1 MTSLSRRSASSL
13 IAAVALIATAADGH
27 AAAAKVI
34 DVAKQAA
41 AACGPVQPNPPV
53 TSAAGSIEPAV
64 FQVVN
69 SEVLCVKGTF
79 VFESPE
85 KISAIPNPAAIKYL
99 VIDSGGGLVL
109 PAIQL
114 AEMAERYG
122 WLVIVSRSCFSSCG
136 NYVFLSNTDKVVLR
150 GAFVGWHGLPPPP
163 EQVKESFEREFAKPG
178 GAESLAQFGVGFTH
192 DRALEYSM
200 KNATASDKFFVSHGL
215 SRDLASK
222 PPDASSAI
230 SETYAEEYRKALAAG
245 NVNWT
250 YSRHAL
256 TDRWKVP
263 RILYMW
269 EPANREAVTA
279 AFQKRYGWQLFI
291 FD

>member
-1 MTSLSRRSASSL
+1 MTSLSKQSAL
-13 IAAVALIATAADGH
+13 IAAVALIASAANGH
-27 AAAAKVI
+27 AAAPEAV

-41 AACGPVQPNPPV
+41 AACGPVRADAPV
-53 TSAAGSIEPAV
+53 TTPAGSMQSAIFE
-64 FQVVN
+64 VVN
-69 SEVLCVKGTF
+69 TEVLCVKGEF

-163 EQVKESFEREFAKPG
+163 EQVKENFEREFAKPG
-178 GAESLAQFGVGFTH
+178 GPASLRQIGVGFTH
-192 DRALEYSM
+192 DQALEYTMNNS
-200 KNATASDKFFVSHGL
+200 KASDKFFISHGL
-215 SRDLASK
+215 SRDLASR
-222 PPDASSAI
+222 PPDASSI
-230 SETYAEEYRKALAAG
+230 R
-245 NVNWT
+245 
-250 YSRHAL
+250 
-256 TDRWKVP
+256 P
-263 RILYMW
+263 RATPCNTGRRSQ
-269 EPANREAVTA
+269 PARSIGPTA
-279 AFQKRYGWQLFI
+279 ATLWPTNGR
-291 FD
+291 